1 MLERFE
7 MGVCVDECVLSG
19 DGVTTAATE
28 FIFLAFV
35 YLSVNRTSQKLLTYG
50 YELFNEI
57 IFQGRA
63 ISQLL
68 ATNRSVLALIRIAIH
83 IRKLNEIF
91 TTAE

>member
-7 MGVCVDECVLSG
+7 MGVCVDECVLNG

-35 YLSVNRTSQKLLTYG
+35 YLSVNRTSQKLLT